1 MKRQETELVKEQA
14 HILIGKKLQGSQWR
28 NCDGKRWPGVLRTMD
43 VRGRIIAGTVL
54 LAGAVVTGIFG
65 MMIQEETLQEV
76 NSYITSVIYK
86 EEALENSP
94 KIALTFDDGPH
105 PYYTEQLLDGLKE
118 RGAKA
123 SFFVLGKQAQ
133 AYPELIKRMQDEGHL
148 VGNHTY
154 NHIQLGQGNRE
165 EFKEEL
171 IQTSEVLTELTGEET
186 QYVRPPYGSWDKS
199 FETELMM
206 FPVLWTVDPMDW
218 CSDDVSGIVQ
228 RVTKKTREN
237 SIILMHDEYKSSV
250 TAALQ
255 IVDILQEQ
263 GYEFVTVDEILFD

>member
-1 MKRQETELVKEQA
+1 M
-14 HILIGKKLQGSQWR
+14 G
-28 NCDGKRWPGVLRTMD
+28 
-43 VRGRIIAGTVL
+43 VRGRIAAGTAL
-54 LAGAVVTGIFG
+54 LIGVVAAGIFG
-65 MMIQEETLQEV
+65 MMTHREELEEV
-76 NSYITSVIYK
+76 SSYITYVII
-86 EEALENSP
+86 EEEGVADSP

-133 AYPELIKRMQDEGHL
+133 AYPDLIKRMQEEGHL

-154 NHIQLGQGNRE
+154 SHMQLGKNNRE
-165 EFKEEL
+165 AFKAEL
-171 IQTSEVLTELTGEET
+171 VKTSEVLSELTGEEV
-186 QYVRPPYGSWDKS
+186 QYVRPPYGSWDKG

-218 CSDDVSGIVQ
+218 CSDDVAGIV
-228 RVTKKTREN
+228 RKVTKKSKEN

>member
-1 MKRQETELVKEQA
+1 MKRQDTELVKEQA
-14 HILIGKKLQGSQWR
+14 HILIGKKLQGSQGR

>member
-1 MKRQETELVKEQA
+1 MGVRSRIAAGAAL
-14 HILIGKKLQGSQWR
+14 LIG
-28 NCDGKRWPGVLRTMD
+28 
-43 VRGRIIAGTVL
+43 
-54 LAGAVVTGIFG
+54 VVAAGIFG
-65 MMIQEETLQEV
+65 MMTHKEALEEAS
-76 NSYITSVIYK
+76 SYITYVIV
-86 EEALENSP
+86 EEEEVADSP

-133 AYPELIKRMQDEGHL
+133 AYPDLIKRMQEEGHL

-154 NHIQLGQGNRE
+154 SHMQLGKNNRE
-165 EFKEEL
+165 AFKAEL
-171 IQTSEVLTELTGEET
+171 VKTSEVLSELTGEEV
-186 QYVRPPYGSWDKS
+186 QYVRPPYGSWDKG

-218 CSDDVSGIVQ
+218 CSDDVAGIV
-228 RVTKKTREN
+228 RKVTKKSKEN

>member
-1 MKRQETELVKEQA
+1 MPITIKSMERLSRAQPAEFAAGYV
-14 HILIGKKLQGSQWR
+14 HILL
-28 NCDGKRWPGVLRTMD
+28 GKRWPEAIRIMD
-43 VRGRIIAGTVL
+43 VKGRITVGTVL
-54 LAGAVVTGIFG
+54 LAGVVMAGIFG
-65 MMIQEETLQEV
+65 MISHREELKEV
-76 NSYITSVIYK
+76 SNYITYVTNEK
-86 EEALENSP
+86 EDVGNSP

-123 SFFVLGKQAQ
+123 SFFVLGKQAE
-133 AYPELIKRMQDEGHL
+133 AYPALIERMQEEGHL

-154 NHIQLGQGNRE
+154 SHMQLGPGNRE
-165 EFKEEL
+165 AFKAEL
-171 IQTSEVLTELTGEET
+171 VKTSEVLAGLTGEET
-186 QYVRPPYGSWDKS
+186 QYVRPPYGSWDKD

-218 CSDDVSGIVQ
+218 CSDDVAGIVKE
-228 RVTKKTREN
+228 VTKKSKEN